1 MASTHATPFDTSG
14 AAPSSVNPRYNNNH
28 RALLF
33 RTRLGHAPKTN
44 ESGRAK
50 VSKPTASP
58 LDTVESASNTM
69 MEESNEKLVD
79 ELQSKVSQLREVGHG
94 VRQEVTASLNLLD
107 TMNSNFGRAQNLMS
121 DTNMSLQKMMNQ
133 PGAKQMSTTVIF
145 MVLLFLAFWL
155 YNTSHHAVSSVTEE
169 IGETFLKPNGNP
181 ADKLF

>member
-1 MASTHATPFDTSG
+1 MASTSATPPDTGG
-14 AAPSSVNPRYNNNH
+14 AAQSSVNPRYNNNH

-33 RTRLGHAPKTN
+33 GTRLGHAPKRH
-44 ESGRAK
+44 ELGRTK
-50 VSKPTASP
+50 VSKPMSSP
-58 LDTVESASNTM
+58 VDTVTSASSTM

-145 MVLLFLAFWL
+145 TVLLFLAFWF

-169 IGETFLKPNGNP
+169 IGETFLKPSGNP